1 MKPWIFL
8 ALLPLCAAC
17 GNKAQA
23 AAENDLMAE
32 EELQTYQY
40 EGLLSDENGEWEYQ
54 LTIQSVGLNEDGTY
68 TSTTTYTLPEGGN
81 EPIIDSGK
89 KITLVGIPNDSTAVI
104 YQLISNQ
111 GGENINFIVEG
122 DSALTRVDREFKRL
136 VNDLKQSIK
145 RVQ

>member
-1 MKPWIFL
+1 
-8 ALLPLCAAC
+8 
-17 GNKAQA
+17 
-23 AAENDLMAE
+23 
-32 EELQTYQY
+32 
-40 EGLLSDENGEWEYQ
+40 
-54 LTIQSVGLNEDGTY
+54 
-68 TSTTTYTLPEGGN
+68 
-81 EPIIDSGK
+81 
-89 KITLVGIPNDSTAVI
+89 VGIPNDSTAVI